1 MNDKILSFLLMVKY
15 CMEKQCDGGVK
26 FTTIVFG
33 VGVVLYV
40 YVQFRCFSDL

>member
-33 VGVVLYV
+33 VGVVGRV
-40 YVQFRCFSDL
+40 YVKFWCFSVL